1 MAGAV
6 QVVGLQEVLEYV
18 QDSKSTLFLVLDLVT
33 GGELFDRIGPGR
45 GTSEVRASP
54 SQDCYLG
61 LKYLGC
67 LESSFDVIER

>member
-1 MAGAV
+1 MFCFIFFRHG

-45 GTSEVRASP
+45 GTSEVR
-54 SQDCYLG
+54 Y
-61 LKYLGC
+61 
-67 LESSFDVIER
+67 E